1 MTKVLVVDDVET
13 YRKYLALALEDENY
27 DVRTARGGHDAIK
40 IGNEFKP
47 DILVVDWMLNND
59 IDGIEVSAQLEK
71 SKPGM
76 ETVLIT
82 GYPSPGLKREVLRSN
97 IAHFIE
103 KPFTLA
109 DIVEA
114 VDRISERRT
123 TRDAAER

>member
-27 DVRTARGGHDAIK
+27 EVRAAAGGAEAIELGNNFQPDV
-40 IGNEFKP
+40 
-47 DILVVDWMLNND
+47 LVVDWMLNSKL
-59 IDGIEVSAQLEK
+59 DGLSVCKALENQL
-71 SKPGM
+71 PDLQ
-76 ETVLIT
+76 TILIT

-97 IAHFIE
+97 IATFIE

-114 VDRISERRT
+114 VDRLTGRATE
-123 TRDAAER
+123 

>member
-27 DVRTARGGHDAIK
+27 EVRAAAGGAEAIELGNNFQPDV
-40 IGNEFKP
+40 
-47 DILVVDWMLNND
+47 LVVDWMLNSKL
-59 IDGIEVSAQLEK
+59 DGLSVCKALENQL
-71 SKPGM
+71 PDLQ
-76 ETVLIT
+76 TILIT

-97 IAHFIE
+97 IATFIE

-114 VDRISERRT
+114 VDRLTGRAT
-123 TRDAAER
+123 Q